1 MGIILESEAFKKIK
15 ITETVE
21 FHNLKHSWLILT
33 GFGFTFYSIWFECD
47 GSNFSVSNLLL
58 DQTSTEQNKY
68 WIIALLDK
76 TIRAILNRVHLMSD
90 LLSVHTYLNLIL
102 CPLIHAV

>member
-58 DQTSTEQNKY
+58 GQTSTEQNKY
-68 WIIALLDK
+68 LLDK
-76 TIRAILNRVHLMSD
+76 TVRALLNRVQLMSD